1 MAKVEKYNQIR
12 EKLDDFLVSYSP
24 KLDKIGLMATI
35 SSLVKSAFPSLIFV
49 GFYLMKNIQGENI
62 LEIGPYQGDVLACG
76 RIYLGDGVCG
86 KAAQL
91 KEIQLVP
98 NVLEY
103 EGYIACDSDT
113 KSEIVLPLYEN
124 SEVSAVFDL
133 DHGDFNYFDEIDKEN
148 LQQLLTYIS

>member
-1 MAKVEKYNQIR
+1 MSKVEKYLKIR
-12 EKLDDFLVSYSP
+12 ERLDEFLVSYSP

-49 GFYLMKNIQGENI
+49 GFYLMKEIHGEKV

-76 RIYLGDGVCG
+76 RIYPGDGVCG

-98 NVLEY
+98 DVLEY
-103 EGYIACDSDT
+103 PGYIACDSET
-113 KSEIVLPLYEN
+113 KSEIVLPLFQD

-133 DHGDFNYFDEIDKEN
+133 DHGELNYFDDTDKEN
-148 LQQLLTYIS
+148 LQLLLAYIP

>member
-1 MAKVEKYNQIR
+1 MAKAQKYQQIK
-12 EKLDDFLVSYSP
+12 EKLDEFLVSYSP

-49 GFYLMKNIQGENI
+49 GFYLMKNIQGESV

-103 EGYIACDSDT
+103 EGYIACDSET

-133 DHGDFNYFDEIDKEN
+133 DHGDFNYFDEVDKEN
-148 LQQLLTYIS
+148 LQQLLAYIS